1 MFQTKDTN
9 LLALVP
15 NYKLNLLAPAFIKD
29 EEFKRFHSSLKE
41 VLSFIKYSKD
51 KKKVLEL
58 VEKEENFHYINR
70 DAVEVINAITGANLP
85 IMENEEGM
93 DMCQAIKELM
103 EDAAAEARAEVKA
116 EAIKAKA
123 EAIKAKA
130 EATKAKSDA
139 IKEKEEKIAITEKSV
154 RMLMDKA
161 GLTLEEA
168 LSVLELSENDREII
182 MQLL

>member
-29 EEFKRFHSSLKE
+29 EEFERFHSSLKE

-58 VEKEENFHYINR
+58 VEKEESFRYVNR
-70 DAVEVINAITGANLP
+70 DTVEVINAITGANLP

-103 EDAAAEARAEVKA
+103 EDAAAEARAEVRA
-116 EAIKAKA
+116 E
-123 EAIKAKA
+123 
-130 EATKAKSDA
+130 A

-168 LSVLELSENDREII
+168 LSVLELSENDRKII